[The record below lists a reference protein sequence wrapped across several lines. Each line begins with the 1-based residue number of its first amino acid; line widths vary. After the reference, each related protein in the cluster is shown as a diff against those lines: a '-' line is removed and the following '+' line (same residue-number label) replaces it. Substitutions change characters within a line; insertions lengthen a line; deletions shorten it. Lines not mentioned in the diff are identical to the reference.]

1 MQTRKDKKLLLCEE
15 RASRLPPGFSGCAAK
30 MKGNRGNENQNKG
43 DPKQCPKMG
52 DAFRLPFHAA
62 PCPAVSKMD
71 SPFNS
76 LQCYAN
82 ADADANVD
90 ADADANADADAYAV
104 ADADAD
110 ANVENADAYDVDAK

>member
-1 MQTRKDKKLLLCEE
+1 MRTRTKEIQNNAQRWGMLFACRSMLRHAMLC
-15 RASRLPPGFSGCAAK
+15 RKWTRL
-30 MKGNRGNENQNKG
+30 
-43 DPKQCPKMG
+43 
-52 DAFRLPFHAA
+52 
-62 PCPAVSKMD
+62 
-71 SPFNS
+71 FNS